1 MIHTGLSSNLVGQ
14 LVSQYFSFCDL
25 QKCFRDLFIRSN
37 KSFLSVIMLEL
48 IKLNRLI
55 VLFDEIRSTS

>member
-1 MIHTGLSSNLVGQ
+1 MIHAGLSSNLAGQ

-25 QKCFRDLFIRSN
+25 QKCFRDLFIRLN

-48 IKLNRLI
+48 IE
-55 VLFDEIRSTS
+55 VE

>member
-1 MIHTGLSSNLVGQ
+1 MIHTGLSSNLAGQ

-25 QKCFRDLFIRSN
+25 QKCFRDLFIRLN

-48 IKLNRLI
+48 IE
-55 VLFDEIRSTS
+55 VE